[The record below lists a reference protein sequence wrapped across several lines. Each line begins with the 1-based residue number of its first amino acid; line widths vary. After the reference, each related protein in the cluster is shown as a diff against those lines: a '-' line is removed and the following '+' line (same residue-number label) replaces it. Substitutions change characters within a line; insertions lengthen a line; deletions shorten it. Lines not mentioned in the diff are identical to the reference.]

1 MEQEY
6 KPTDDGRTE
15 YAACV
20 FALVLSAV
28 LSVIGAALAIADCL
42 RGGDNALS
50 YAALPLTG
58 VPCML
63 AMLFA
68 LAYLRRRLHKK
79 LSPRSAPDDADG
91 KTERDIA

>member
-28 LSVIGAALAIADCL
+28 LSVIGAALAVADCL

-63 AMLFA
+63 AMFFA
-68 LAYLRRRLHKK
+68 LLYLRRSRKK
-79 LSPRSAPDDADG
+79 LPPRSAPDDADG
-91 KTERDIA
+91 KTECDIA